1 MREISEIY
9 GQMLE
14 VFEQKTGFAMEDTA
28 DLAVRLYAA
37 AAQVQ
42 AAYVYCDWV
51 LRQAFVQT
59 AEAEF
64 LEAHAAQRGLERKKG
79 VCANGV
85 LRFRVEQPRGQDVVI
100 EAGTVCT
107 TAGLVR
113 FVTTEEGT
121 IESGSLYTDIPA
133 VAEQVGAAGNVTAQ
147 AICNMPK
154 APVGVVGVTNP
165 AAFTGGCDAED
176 DEQLRKRVADSFTRL
191 PNGANAAFYEQRALS
206 HDGVEAVTVLPR
218 MNGIGTVGVVVSA
231 AKGTDE
237 QALLNEIHADLQSV
251 REIAVDVSVLPPT
264 ARHVDVE
271 VQIVPKRN
279 VSAEEAAA
287 AVETAVR
294 GFFTGKLLGGSV
306 YRAAL
311 GNAVYDTGMVENYV
325 LIEPQ
330 ADIYGQTAVLPKLH
344 TLKVTEAEA

>member
-1 MREISEIY
+1 MKEISEIY

-42 AAYVYCDWV
+42 SAYVYCDWV

-64 LEAHAAQRGLERKKG
+64 LEAHAMQRGLERKQG

-85 LRFRVEQPRGQDVVI
+85 LRFRVEQPRGQDVLI

-107 TAGLVR
+107 TAGLIR
-113 FVTTEEGT
+113 FVTTEDGVIAAGER
-121 IESGSLYTDIPA
+121 YTDIPA
-133 VAEQVGAAGNVTAQ
+133 VAEQIGASGNVAAQ
-147 AICNMPK
+147 AICVMTK
-154 APVGVVGVTNP
+154 APVGVVGVMNP
-165 AAFTGGCDAED
+165 SAFTGGCDAED
-176 DEQLRKRVADSFTRL
+176 DEQLRARVVESFSRL
-191 PNGANAAFYEQRALS
+191 PNGANAAFYEQRALQ

-218 MNGIGTVGVVVSA
+218 VNGVGTVGVVVSA
-231 AKGTDE
+231 ADGVDE
-237 QALLNEIHADLQSV
+237 TAVFEEIRADLQSV
-251 REIAVDVSVLPPT
+251 REIAVDVSVLPPNV
-264 ARHVDVE
+264 RYVDVE
-271 VQIVPKRN
+271 VQITPKRN
-279 VSAEEAAA
+279 ADAEEAKS

-294 GFFTGKLLGGSV
+294 GFFTGKLLGGNV

-311 GNAVYDTGMVENYV
+311 GNAIYDTGLVENYT

-330 ADIYGQTAVLPKLH
+330 ADIEGQTAVLPKLR
-344 TLKVTEAEA
+344 TVVVTEATV